1 MWNAHLNRRKTLPTK
16 ISFLCV
22 VTHSSS
28 KSPWSAHRSRYWLC
42 HTVDHDRI
50 WFCTTSVTYIYWMAY
65 DGTLHTFPDDDG
77 HLWERQSISW
87 LLVRVMWDTHS
98 CILGRLLHKRI
109 SMQLVGVLFK
119 VLHGILHITI
129 YAICFWCISDFF
141 FFFMFVIEWNLL
153 EWNWY

>member
-1 MWNAHLNRRKTLPTK
+1 MKCSLKSSENVTNQNLVFVCRHTLQLQ
-16 ISFLCV
+16 ISV
-22 VTHSSS
+22 VCSPLEILTVSHSG
-28 KSPWSAHRSRYWLC
+28 PWQNMVLHDERYI
-42 HTVDHDRI
+42 H
-50 WFCTTSVTYIYWMAY
+50 IYWMAY

-119 VLHGILHITI
+119 VLHGIFHITI
-129 YAICFWCISDFF
+129 YAICFWCICDL